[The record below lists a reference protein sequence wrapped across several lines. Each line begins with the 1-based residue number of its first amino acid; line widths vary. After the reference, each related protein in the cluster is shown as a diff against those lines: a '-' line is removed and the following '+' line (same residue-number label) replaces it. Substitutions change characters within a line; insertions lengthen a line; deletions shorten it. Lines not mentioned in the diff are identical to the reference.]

1 MDEFL
6 KIFSI
11 FFTGMLGWGKVS
23 VPSAVAFF
31 DFNFWKVIGITCSG
45 GITGAIVFTNISDM
59 LMKWWHKIK
68 MQYFRNHVHPK
79 VFTKANRRIIKIKK
93 RFGIWGIAFCAPI
106 FLSIPVGA
114 FVAERFYKNKK
125 KVILAISIT
134 VLFWNTIIYFLL
146 VFFYESLKR
155 FL

>member
-11 FFTGMLGWGKVS
+11 FLTGMLGWGKVA
-23 VPSAVAFF
+23 VPSAVALF
-31 DFNFWKVIGITCSG
+31 DFNVWKVLGITCAG
-45 GITGAIVFTNISDM
+45 GITGAVIITNISDL
-59 LMKWWHKIK
+59 LMKWWHNIK
-68 MQYFRNHVHPK
+68 MQYFRDHRHPK

-114 FVAERFYKNKK
+114 FVAERFYKDKK
-125 KVILAISIT
+125 KVILALSVW
-134 VLFWNTIIYFLL
+134 VLFWNTTIYFLL
-146 VFFYESLKR
+146 RFFYEAITKVL
-155 FL
+155 